1 MMGTDKITII
11 FFVVGIV
18 YGVLT
23 KLIGWANKNG
33 HVGVV
38 ILSSVLLTIITLLIL
53 MAIAGALLS

>member
-11 FFVVGIV
+11 GIV

-38 ILSSVLLTIITLLIL
+38 ILSSVLLAIITVLIL
-53 MAIAGALLS
+53 MAIAGVLLS

>member
-11 FFVVGIV
+11 FFVIGIV

-33 HVGVV
+33 YVGVV
-38 ILSSVLLTIITLLIL
+38 ILSSVLLAIITVLIL